1 MKALIYKDFCNNK
14 RQMLISLVM
23 MSLIFGFMNSNMDF
37 IPFAFGF
44 VCIMNLFASFGY
56 DEKSQLD
63 YFLLSSPISRFQVV
77 LSRYVFII
85 LFVIV
90 GVVVGS
96 IANLV
101 LKDEFLLYPQFFFA
115 AFLFTFGSLLIP
127 IMIKYG
133 VEKGRII
140 FVITYLVFFAIL
152 QFGMKE
158 MGKDILTILSDVNT
172 DVLSMIFFVISLVI
186 MGISIILSHR
196 IYLNKEI

>member
-23 MSLIFGFMNSNMDF
+23 MSLIFGFMNSNFDF

-56 DEKSQLD
+56 DEKSELD
-63 YFLLSSPISRFQVV
+63 YFLLSSPISRFQIV
-77 LSRYVFII
+77 LSKYVFII

-90 GVVVGS
+90 GIGAGS
-96 IANLV
+96 IINILESGKI
-101 LKDEFLLYPQFFFA
+101 LFDTQLFFA
-115 AFLFTFGSLLIP
+115 AFLFVFGSILIP

-140 FVITYLVFFAIL
+140 FVITYLVFFVIL

-158 MGKDILTILSDVNT
+158 MGKNILSILSVVNM
-172 DVLSMIFFVISLVI
+172 DVLSTVFFVISLVVT
-186 MGISIILSHR
+186 GISIFISHR

>member
-14 RQMLISLVM
+14 KQMLISLVM

-44 VCIMNLFASFGY
+44 VCTMNLFASFGY
-56 DEKSQLD
+56 DEKSELD
-63 YFLLSSPISRFQVV
+63 YFLLSSPISRFQIV

-85 LFVIV
+85 LFVIAE
-90 GVVVGS
+90 VVIGGAV
-96 IANLV
+96 NLA
-101 LKDEFLLYPQFFFA
+101 LGGKFELYTQFFFA
-115 AFLFTFGSLLIP
+115 AFLFTFGSHLIP
-127 IMIKYG
+127 ILIKYG

-140 FVITYLVFFAIL
+140 FVITYLVFFVIL

-158 MGKDILTILSDVNT
+158 MGNNILSILSVVNM
-172 DVLSMIFFVISLVI
+172 DVLSTVFFVISLVVT
-186 MGISIILSHR
+186 GISIFISHR